1 VLVAL
6 VGVAAGAWRRARG
19 TRAATVAQGFVGVV
33 TAFVIT
39 SVAANLLGQVVL
51 LWYVLALAAAAAWVG
66 RHGAVRVGPPDVD
79 AEHAPV
85 HHPLGDPSLPSAR
98 MVAG

>member
-1 VLVAL
+1 MAL
-6 VGVAAGAWRRARG
+6 VGIAVAAWRRARG
-19 TRAATVAQGFVGVV
+19 SRSTTVALAFVGVV
-33 TAFVIT
+33 SSFVVT

-66 RHGAVRVGPPDVD
+66 RHGAVPVGPRPPKPSP
-79 AEHAPV
+79 AGERTPAH
-85 HHPLGDPSLPSAR
+85 LSLPAAR